1 MQAVELWPARD
12 HCGPSGTP
20 ADKRLWQR
28 AAVMHPTARWV
39 EPLRMGDSQRF
50 VLPTS
55 SLCSDLT
62 ATVSPT
68 QASRLPKATDPVQ
81 SPRALGSRRRRA
93 GVL

>member
-39 EPLRMGDSQRF
+39 EPLRMGAGLRGQSAIRAPH
-50 VLPTS
+50 VLP
-55 SLCSDLT
+55 
-62 ATVSPT
+62 
-68 QASRLPKATDPVQ
+68 
-81 SPRALGSRRRRA
+81 
-93 GVL
+93 VL